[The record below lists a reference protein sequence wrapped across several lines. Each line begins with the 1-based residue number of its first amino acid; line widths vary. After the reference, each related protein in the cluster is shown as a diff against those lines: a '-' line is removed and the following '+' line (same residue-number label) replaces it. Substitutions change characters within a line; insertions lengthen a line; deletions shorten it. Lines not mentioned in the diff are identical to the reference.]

1 MRIII
6 SGYTGKMG
14 RMLEEAVLKNPELYQ
29 TVAEY
34 APGAERGKPHAYSQ
48 LGLIEEE
55 ADVLI
60 DFSSHLATEAVCNY
74 CEERGIPAVIC
85 TTGQTAAEKKRILSL
100 SKHVPV
106 FMSGNMS
113 LGIAVLSDL
122 VQTAV
127 KMFPDADVEIVEK
140 HHNQK
145 IDVPSGTALMLAKAV
160 QEERPDS
167 VINIGRHLDGKRDPR
182 EIGIHSL
189 RMGNEVGTH
198 EVYINT
204 GNECL
209 TLCHEAQSR
218 AVFADGALKAA
229 SFLVQQKP
237 GFYTM
242 KELLKG

>member
-1 MRIII
+1 MKVIIN
-6 SGYTGKMG
+6 GYTGRMG
-14 RMLEEAVLKNPELYQ
+14 KMLEEAIAKNSGFEIA
-29 TVAEY
+29 AE
-34 APGAERGKPHAYSQ
+34 AAFDSRHEKEHAYQ
-48 LGLIEEE
+48 KLDEITEE

-60 DFSSHLATEAVCNY
+60 DFSNHAATKDVVSFA
-74 CEERGIPAVIC
+74 RSRKMPAVIC
-85 TTGQTAAEKKRILSL
+85 TTGQTEEELQMINDLSRE
-100 SKHVPV
+100 VPV
-106 FMSGNMS
+106 FRSGNMS

-122 VQTAV
+122 VKTAV

-145 IDVPSGTALMLAKAV
+145 LDVPSGTALMLAEAV
-160 QEERPDS
+160 KEERPDATF
-167 VINIGRHLDGKRDPR
+167 NIGRHENGKRTKQ

-209 TLCHEAQSR
+209 TLTHQAESR

-229 SFLVQQKP
+229 EFLVKQKP
-237 GFYTM
+237 GMYSM
-242 KELLKG
+242 KELMAE